1 MKHHKRF
8 AVIAAVIA
16 MVTGMVLVSG
26 VNAQEQN
33 DASGVTMV
41 AVTID
46 EAAATALQAVPG
58 TISSIKFSDD
68 DDIAVWEI
76 EVVNNL
82 NHTYDLE
89 IDAGDG
95 TIIKKE
101 IDHNDYEGDRDDD
114 EGDHDREENDKG

>member
-8 AVIAAVIA
+8 AVIAAIIA
-16 MVTGMVLVSG
+16 IVTGMVLVSE

-33 DASGVTMV
+33 DASGVTMA
-41 AVTID
+41 AVSID

-89 IDAGDG
+89 IDAGNG
-95 TIIKKE
+95 AIIKNE
-101 IDHNDYEGDRDDD
+101 IDRNDDEGDRDDD
-114 EGDHDREENDKG
+114 DEG

>member
-26 VNAQEQN
+26 VNAQDRN
-33 DASGVTMV
+33 DASGVTTA
-41 AVTID
+41 AVTLE

-58 TISSIKFSDD
+58 TIASVNFSDD

-76 EVVNNL
+76 EVVDNFKQ
-82 NHTYDLE
+82 TYDLE
-89 IDAGDG
+89 INAGDG
-95 TIIKKE
+95 TIIKNE
-101 IDHNDYEGDRDDD
+101 IDHDDD
-114 EGDHDREENDKG
+114 EADHDDEDTDKG